1 MEPTAPGE
9 YAGDD
14 LILEKDVSLLLC
26 RRGVVHQG
34 NACFFSTVLL
44 TVPPRPVKPTASV
57 ALFRNQG
64 CPPNLDTFPAAPS

>member
-1 MEPTAPGE
+1 VRNRFQVEPTAPSKC
-9 YAGDD
+9 AGDN

-44 TVPPRPVKPTASV
+44 TAPPRPVKATASAV
-57 ALFRNQG
+57 LALPLATRAQ
-64 CPPNLDTFPAAPS
+64 P